1 MKTRQFEI
9 LAKVSLEDR
18 APDVNVAETVLS
30 ILQNNRMKK
39 ELLSVRVMMWT
50 AAACWA
56 AAVPAVIAAVWG
68 YNGTGPLAEVFNS
81 IAWMGQ

>member
-1 MKTRQFEI
+1 MKTKFEI
-9 LAKVSLEDR
+9 LTAVSLDENV
-18 APDVNVAETVLS
+18 PDVNVAETVLS
-30 ILQNNRMKK
+30 ILRNNQLKK
-39 ELLSVRVMMWT
+39 ELISVRVLMWT

-56 AAVPAVIAAVWG
+56 AAVPAMIAALMG